1 MYILL
6 KVCEIGS
13 KEFDLTS
20 VMGVF
25 KLIITVIQYLI
36 PVVLILWG
44 SMDLFKAVTAGKE
57 DDIKAKQKTLIKR
70 AIAAVI
76 VFILPWAV
84 VTIMG
89 FLGPDVKGLADC
101 YRQSDPGFPQV
112 DPEGKDIDN

>member
-1 MYILL
+1 MYLL
-6 KVCEIGS
+6 DCTICNSSVDIE
-13 KEFDLTS
+13 E

-25 KLIITVIQYLI
+25 KLVITVIQYLI

-70 AIAAVI
+70 AIAAAI

-84 VTIMG
+84 ITIMR
-89 FLGPDVKGLADC
+89 FLGGNVEDLASC
-101 YRQSDPGFPQV
+101 YKDAPIGFPQV
-112 DPEGKDIDN
+112 NTETGD

>member
-1 MYILL
+1 MLVTDCA
-6 KVCEIGS
+6 KGGV
-13 KEFDLTS
+13 DLTT

-25 KLIITVIQYLI
+25 KLIITIIQYLV

-70 AIAAVI
+70 AIAAAI

-84 VTIMG
+84 ITIMS
-89 FLGPDVKGLADC
+89 FLGEDVKNLAEC
-101 YRQSDPGFPQV
+101 YRHSEAKFPQV
-112 DPEGKDIDN
+112 NPDNGDEN